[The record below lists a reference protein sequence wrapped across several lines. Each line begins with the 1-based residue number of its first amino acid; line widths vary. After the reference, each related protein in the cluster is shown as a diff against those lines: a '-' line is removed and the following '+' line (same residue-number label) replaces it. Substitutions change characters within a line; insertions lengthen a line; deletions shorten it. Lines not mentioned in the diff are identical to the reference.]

1 MKGKVMETRQKEVL
15 TAEEAAEFLGFN
27 PVTIRLK
34 ARLGE
39 IPGRKMGK
47 EWRFSRTALLE
58 WLREGEPPGLRG
70 PVVVVV
76 PDAEGN
82 GFVATVEEAPEI
94 TGRGKTADEA
104 YRDLMPELEAAFYAK
119 KYRTEMPDKNPT

>member
-1 MKGKVMETRQKEVL
+1 METRQKEVL

-39 IPGRKMGK
+39 IPGRKIGK

-58 WLREGEPPGLRG
+58 WLREGEETARRG
-70 PVVVVV
+70 PVVVVL
-76 PDAEGN
+76 PDTDGN
-82 GFVATVEEAPEI
+82 GFVATVEEVPDI
-94 TGRGKTADEA
+94 TGRGETADEA
-104 YRDLMPELEAAFYAK
+104 YRDIMPELEAAFYAR
-119 KYRTEMPDKNPT
+119 KYRTEMPDKGPT